1 MQEFLSFRRMLTPVI
16 IKVVFWIGVV
26 VCVIMGLLMII
37 EGIDMWGWGG
47 EGMVLSGILV
57 LFLGPLAV
65 RIYCEILIVIF
76 RILDEL
82 TMARKARWGAAIP
95 DSKGDKEPVCPQ
107 CGTANSFADKFCQK
121 CGTRL

>member
-16 IKVVFWIGVV
+16 IKVIFWIGVV
-26 VCVIMGLLMII
+26 VCVIMGLIMIVAPF
-37 EGIDMWGWGG
+37 WGG
-47 EGMVLSGILV
+47 AMVLSLSGVLM

-65 RIYCEILIVIF
+65 RIYCELLIVLF
-76 RILDEL
+76 SILDEL
-82 TMARKARWGAAIP
+82 TLARKARWGAVTP
-95 DSKGDKEPVCPQ
+95 GSKGDKEPVCPQ